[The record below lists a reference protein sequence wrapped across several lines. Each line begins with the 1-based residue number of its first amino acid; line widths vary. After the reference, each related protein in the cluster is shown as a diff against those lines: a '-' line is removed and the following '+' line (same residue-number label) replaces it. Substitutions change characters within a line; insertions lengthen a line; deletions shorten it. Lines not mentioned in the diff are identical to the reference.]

1 LYIPYVGFFT
11 VARKFRQSYSI
22 GRKTA
27 MPPSPALLDG
37 EHQAAQVL
45 SPTSEYVAAGEPGVV
60 VRNPT
65 QDPEAGEVK

>member
-1 LYIPYVGFFT
+1 LYIPYERVCHT
-11 VARKFRQSYSI
+11 VAQEFRNADEKVAFNS
-22 GRKTA
+22 A
-27 MPPSPALLDG
+27 AD
-37 EHQAAQVL
+37 HQAAQVL